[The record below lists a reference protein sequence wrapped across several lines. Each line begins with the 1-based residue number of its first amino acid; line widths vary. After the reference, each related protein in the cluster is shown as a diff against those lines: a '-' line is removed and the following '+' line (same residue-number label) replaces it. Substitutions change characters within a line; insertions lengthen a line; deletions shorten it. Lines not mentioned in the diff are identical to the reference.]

1 MKLTLIILSKLINN
15 FDTFEKEIY
24 SINITIKNYCDELS
38 NHYYEKSEDYIKNEI
53 SRNNDL
59 AEFYEQNPDNQTKTF
74 PATAEMPFSKFQTGS
89 HTFSDNPHHK
99 PVRPSL
105 FSEFLPFPII
115 LPSVADPNL

>member
-1 MKLTLIILSKLINN
+1 MSVTC
-15 FDTFEKEIY
+15 FGQGTQ
-24 SINITIKNYCDELS
+24 SIDSIQITEADSI
-38 NHYYEKSEDYIKNEI
+38 H
-53 SRNNDL
+53 
-59 AEFYEQNPDNQTKTF
+59 A
-74 PATAEMPFSKFQTGS
+74 GS